1 MTAVRRRV
9 GNTCAV
15 FEMGIGLAFRGY
27 AITIGA
33 ISRLCIWVNGIA
45 IDRSGRHAIG
55 AGRCTIE
62 FTVTFVGEMV
72 SGSTR
77 SNLAR
82 STLANARFGMVC
94 RVTVNTLRAAMF
106 ILIDTRIVIKACIS
120 SAGTGDTFPVLTQF
134 IVLAL
139 RVTIAAMQRVT
150 FELIGRQAHRFCAG
164 TTIDHAIVACIGTF
178 PLITTARFGGFLVRT
193 DGTAGTAVI
202 GIVAMNVDAQALS
215 IHRTKRFRRI
225 RAR

>member
-1 MTAVRRRV
+1 
-9 GNTCAV
+9 
-15 FEMGIGLAFRGY
+15 MGIGLAFRGY

-55 AGRCTIE
+55 AGRCAIE

-94 RVTVNTLRAAMF
+94 RVTVNALRAAMF

-120 SAGTGDTFPVLTQF
+120 SAGTDNTSPVLTQF

-139 RVTIAAMQRVT
+139 RVTIAAMQRIT
-150 FELIGRQAHRFCAG
+150 FELFARQAHRFCAG
-164 TTIDHAIVACIGTF
+164 TTIDHALIACIGTF
-178 PLITTARFGGFLVRT
+178 PLITTAGFGSIFVRT
-193 DGTAGTAVI
+193 DSTAGTAVI
-202 GIVAMNVDAQALS
+202 GIVAMYVHTNFLPIYRA
-215 IHRTKRFRRI
+215 KRFRRI
-225 RAR
+225 RARGLRTFAIDTILES

>member
-1 MTAVRRRV
+1 
-9 GNTCAV
+9 
-15 FEMGIGLAFRGY
+15 MGIGLAFRGY

-33 ISRLCIWVNGIA
+33 IPRLCIWVNGIA

-55 AGRCTIE
+55 AGRCAIE

-94 RVTVNTLRAAMF
+94 RVTVNALRAAMF

-150 FELIGRQAHRFCAG
+150 LELIGRQAHRFCAV
-164 TTIDHAIVACIGTF
+164 TTIDHVLIACIGTS
-178 PLITTARFGGFLVRT
+178 PLITTAGFGGFFVRT

-202 GIVAMNVDAQALS
+202 GIVAMYVHTNFLPIYRA
-215 IHRTKRFRRI
+215 KRFRRI
-225 RAR
+225 RARGLRTFAIDTILES